1 MLKRLTQCAAIGCVW
16 LLSSS
21 VLAGDASLMSYEQA
35 SKAMGASQAYAR
47 DKGWKVMV
55 LISDQ
60 NGLPVLLKRMD
71 GTSNSAY
78 GYVTGK
84 TLAIVK
90 TGLGS
95 GEYGAK
101 LKRGEIEE
109 VVGASPYKGGV
120 PVYAEGRLIGMI
132 ATSGVHG
139 YQDLEVS
146 LAGAN
151 VLGSVSKPE
160 FK

>member
-1 MLKRLTQCAAIGCVW
+1 MLKRLIQCVAMSCVW
-16 LLSSS
+16 LLASTA
-21 VLAGDASLMSYEQA
+21 LAAENVSLMSYEQA
-35 SKAMGASQAYAR
+35 EKAMDAALVYAR

-60 NGLPVLLKRMD
+60 QGLPVLLKRMD
-71 GTSNSAY
+71 GTSSSAF

-84 TLAIVK
+84 TRVIAK
-90 TGLGS
+90 TGLAS

-109 VVGASPYKGGV
+109 VAGGSPYKGGV
-120 PVYAEGRLIGMI
+120 PVYVKGQLVGMI

-146 LAGAN
+146 LAGAQ
-151 VLGSVSKPE
+151 VIGTVEP
-160 FK
+160 

>member
-1 MLKRLTQCAAIGCVW
+1 MLKRLSQCAAMVCVW
-16 LLSSS
+16 LLSSA
-21 VLAGDASLMSYEQA
+21 VLAGEGASLMSYEQA
-35 SKAMGASQAYAR
+35 SKAMNASQAYAR

-71 GTSNSAY
+71 GTSDSAF
-78 GYVTGK
+78 GFVTGK
-84 TLAIVK
+84 TKVIVE
-90 TGLGS
+90 TGLNS

-101 LKRGEIEE
+101 LKRGEIDEIE
-109 VVGASPYKGGV
+109 SGSPYKGGV
-120 PVYAEGRLIGMI
+120 PVYVEGQLIGMI

-146 LAGAN
+146 LAGAQ
-151 VLGSVSKPE
+151 VIGSASKP
-160 FK
+160 

>member
-1 MLKRLTQCAAIGCVW
+1 MLKRLAQCVAMGCAW
-16 LLSSS
+16 LLSSAA
-21 VLAGDASLMSYEQA
+21 LAGESESLMSYAQA
-35 SKAMGASQAYAR
+35 SKAMDASQAYAR

-60 NGLPVLLKRMD
+60 KGLPVLLKRMD
-71 GTSNSAY
+71 GTASSAFA
-78 GYVTGK
+78 YVTGK
-84 TLAIVK
+84 TLVVAK

-101 LKRGEIEE
+101 LKRGEVDEIE
-109 VVGASPYKGGV
+109 GGSPYKGGV
-120 PVYAEGRLIGMI
+120 PVYAEGQLIGMI

-146 LAGAN
+146 LAGAE
-151 VLGSVSKPE
+151 VIGSASKP
-160 FK
+160 

>member
-1 MLKRLTQCAAIGCVW
+1 MLKQLSQCAAMGCAW
-16 LLSSS
+16 LLSSAA
-21 VLAGDASLMSYEQA
+21 LAGESASLMSYQQA
-35 SKAMGASQAYAR
+35 SKAMDASQAYAR

-60 NGLPVLLKRMD
+60 NGLPVILKRMD
-71 GTSNSAY
+71 GTSNSAF

-84 TLAIVK
+84 TLVVAQ

-101 LKRGEIEE
+101 LKLGEIDKIE
-109 VVGASPYKGGV
+109 GGSPYKGGV
-120 PVYAEGRLIGMI
+120 PVYVKGQLIGMI

-146 LAGAN
+146 LAGAQ
-151 VLGSVSKPE
+151 LIGSAFKP
-160 FK
+160 

>member
-1 MLKRLTQCAAIGCVW
+1 MLKRLSQCAAMVCVW
-16 LLSSS
+16 LLSSA
-21 VLAGDASLMSYEQA
+21 VLAGEGASLMSYEQA
-35 SKAMGASQAYAR
+35 SKAMNASQAYAR

-84 TLAIVK
+84 TLAIAK

-120 PVYAEGRLIGMI
+120 PVYVESQLIGMI

-151 VLGSVSKPE
+151 VIGSVSNP
-160 FK
+160 